1 MAAASLRK
9 RRSFRRTAAFNFLT
23 NISLDGTHNDT
34 KYGALTKA
42 GLSVKFDESNSRKLE
57 NSITENEP
65 IKESAESA
73 PAADSPLSGFT
84 IVESENTI
92 IPVQKRVSQ
101 SNSSETLNE
110 EGGLSRTTE
119 VQEELPSDDAA
130 PTAALS
136 NCAPTTPAAAAVNIV
151 PFESTSSFKKTIV
164 ENKPA
169 SYSRASSVE
178 KENKVSMRRK
188 IFHHVQDSPNSVI
201 ETIDR
206 KRHRSSSVSTDSG
219 EFTPGAIYKIS
230 GNLRRESKH
239 LHRKRLVLLDKV
251 CKAPMVILSVLP
263 YTKDNKQQLSQ
274 VQEVDP
280 VRYRRKSGGY
290 STSYEALFHLGF
302 EAYDKVEEGKRSSRP
317 NSGQFS
323 PSLFHR
329 KFHNHSSNA
338 KGLNP
343 IRTTSKDISYSQYLV
358 PATSGK
364 HRRQVSI
371 EASNV
376 TNIESNAGYDL
387 TTGELRYDPCL
398 LDDPELSAGK
408 HRTLMTFPSYMT
420 SVIDYAKPSD
430 LKMDLNEKFKEKFP
444 QIDLTLSKLRSLKRE
459 LKKIAYVKLNMDLWT
474 VANSYV
480 YFEKLIIKGLVN
492 KQNRRLCAGA
502 SLLLSAKL
510 NDIKKPQLTELI
522 EEIESTFRLHRKE
535 FLAFEMAVLVA
546 LEFSLHSSDQEIQ
559 PHYQR
564 LVYQS

>member
-302 EAYDKVEEGKRSSRP
+302 EAYDKVEEGK
-317 NSGQFS
+317 
-323 PSLFHR
+323 
-329 KFHNHSSNA
+329 
-338 KGLNP
+338 
-343 IRTTSKDISYSQYLV
+343 DISYSQYLV